1 MKKHLLS
8 AFMAIFCFGAW
19 GQVATDAV
27 ALCENVRHGKL
38 DNGLTYYLLRNG
50 KPKNR
55 AEFHIVQKVGSI
67 LEEDDQRGLAHFL
80 EHMAFNGTKNFPGK
94 SLINYLEHNG
104 MKFGDNINA
113 YTSIDE
119 TIYSITDVPA
129 RQALLDSCLLILHDW
144 SGFITLDGDEIDAER
159 KVIHEEWRAKRNAL
173 SRMTETL
180 LPQLFPGG
188 NKYAARLPIGLM
200 EVVDNFPHNTLR
212 KYYDKWYRPDL
223 QGIIV
228 VGDIDVDRMEQ
239 TIRSMW
245 RDIPHKKN
253 PAERTYQQVPASTD
267 TIVAIAHDNEARTN
281 TIKIMYKRDD
291 YDNAIRS
298 YRSTMYRE
306 YVTMMVASLLDDR
319 IKESP
324 AATNGSLTSP
334 RASDGYYSISAT
346 KRAFT
351 LSAQFNAGEW
361 RQAIQSLV
369 GELKRTLVY
378 GFKNEEIKRM
388 VAAMEK
394 SAVQT
399 IKTKDETTNSHWGRQ
414 LQRHFLNNTPA
425 PCIEEECNLY
435 RSFNRRITLAEADSI
450 LKWLVTTNDIA
461 ISMQGEERHDA
472 PWPTAEEVKAEL
484 RKAWAADVERLQ
496 TKEAIKPLMPSAPE
510 KGSIV
515 NTKTNEKYGTKEL
528 LLSNGA
534 KVILKHTG
542 NKTNNV
548 ILKAFSWGG
557 NSLYNEADHYNYSYI
572 NSVIPLGGLGNL
584 SNQQLAKTLESRT
597 VNYRASVGMTSETI
611 DASCATGDEKTLMQ
625 CVYLRMTSA
634 RADTAQFALWAKRQR
649 RQIDMRK
656 QMPQTAFGDSL
667 SRMMYDYNIRVA
679 PQRPENIDKI
689 DYDRLRQI
697 YLERF
702 ANAADFTFVI
712 VGNYNETTIENLIE
726 TYIASLPS
734 TRTKKE
740 QYRDVMP
747 RPKKGNK
754 QMRMEVKMQTPK
766 TTVVY
771 QSLASCQW
779 SPVNHVAATTLQ
791 QILEMLYTEEIRE
804 KDGGTY
810 GIGVQLMLTRYPK
823 NRLQLS
829 VNLDT
834 NKEQAESAANKI
846 RECIDRIAKD
856 GPDPMMMQ
864 KSLEYQQKTLTN
876 YVGTNDYWMQAIM
889 QNIQYNTDD
898 ALTPAAALKQLT
910 PADIRKMARLLSK
923 SGNTTLAVL
932 DGVKADF

>member
-8 AFMAIFCFGAW
+8 AFMAIYCFGAW
-19 GQVATDAV
+19 GQVTTDAV

-94 SLINYLEHNG
+94 SLISYLEHNG

-253 PAERTYQQVPASTD
+253 PAERTYQQVPASND

-369 GELKRTLVY
+369 GELKRALVY
-378 GFKNEEIKRM
+378 GFESEEIKRM
-388 VAAMEK
+388 VAAMDK

-435 RSFNRRITLAEADSI
+435 RSFNRRITPAEADSI

-584 SNQQLAKTLESRT
+584 SNQQLAKTLEGHT
-597 VNYRASVGMTSETI
+597 VNYRASVGMTNETI

-649 RQIDMRK
+649 QQIAMRK

>member
-19 GQVATDAV
+19 GQVTTDAV

-80 EHMAFNGTKNFPGK
+80 EHMAFNGTKNYPGK

-361 RQAIQSLV
+361 RQSIQSLV
-369 GELKRTLVY
+369 GELKRALVY
-378 GFKNEEIKRM
+378 GFESEEIKRM
-388 VAAMEK
+388 VAAMDK

-435 RSFNRRITLAEADSI
+435 RSFNRRITPAEADNI

-557 NSLYNEADHYNYSYI
+557 NSLYNEADHFNYSYI

-584 SNQQLAKTLESRT
+584 SNQQLAKTLEGRT

-932 DGVKADF
+932 DGIKADF

>member
-19 GQVATDAV
+19 GQVTTDAV

-94 SLINYLEHNG
+94 SLISYLEHNG

-253 PAERTYQQVPASTD
+253 PAERTYQQVPASND

-298 YRSTMYRE
+298 HRSTMYRE

-369 GELKRTLVY
+369 GELKRALVY
-378 GFKNEEIKRM
+378 GFESEEIKRM
-388 VAAMEK
+388 VAAMDK

-435 RSFNRRITLAEADSI
+435 RSFNRRITPAEADSI

-472 PWPTAEEVKAEL
+472 PWPTTEEVKAEL

-496 TKEAIKPLMPSAPE
+496 TKEAIQPLMPSAPE

-584 SNQQLAKTLESRT
+584 SNQQLAKTLEGRT

-649 RQIDMRK
+649 RQIAMRK

-846 RECIDRIAKD
+846 RECIDRIAKY

>member
-19 GQVATDAV
+19 GQVTTDAV

-94 SLINYLEHNG
+94 SLISYLEHNG

-253 PAERTYQQVPASTD
+253 PAERTYQQVPASND

-291 YDNAIRS
+291 YANAIRS

-369 GELKRTLVY
+369 GELKRALVY
-378 GFKNEEIKRM
+378 GFESEEIKRM
-388 VAAMEK
+388 VAAMDK

-435 RSFNRRITLAEADSI
+435 RSFNRRITPAEADSI

-461 ISMQGEERHDA
+461 ISMHGEERHDA

-515 NTKTNEKYGTKEL
+515 NTKTNEKYGTKEV
-528 LLSNGA
+528 GA
-534 KVILKHTG
+534 WIVDYIK
-542 NKTNNV
+542 NN
-548 ILKAFSWGG
+548 
-557 NSLYNEADHYNYSYI
+557 
-572 NSVIPLGGLGNL
+572 
-584 SNQQLAKTLESRT
+584 
-597 VNYRASVGMTSETI
+597 
-611 DASCATGDEKTLMQ
+611 
-625 CVYLRMTSA
+625 
-634 RADTAQFALWAKRQR
+634 
-649 RQIDMRK
+649 
-656 QMPQTAFGDSL
+656 
-667 SRMMYDYNIRVA
+667 
-679 PQRPENIDKI
+679 
-689 DYDRLRQI
+689 
-697 YLERF
+697 
-702 ANAADFTFVI
+702 
-712 VGNYNETTIENLIE
+712 
-726 TYIASLPS
+726 
-734 TRTKKE
+734 
-740 QYRDVMP
+740 
-747 RPKKGNK
+747 
-754 QMRMEVKMQTPK
+754 
-766 TTVVY
+766 
-771 QSLASCQW
+771 
-779 SPVNHVAATTLQ
+779 
-791 QILEMLYTEEIRE
+791 
-804 KDGGTY
+804 
-810 GIGVQLMLTRYPK
+810 
-823 NRLQLS
+823 
-829 VNLDT
+829 
-834 NKEQAESAANKI
+834 
-846 RECIDRIAKD
+846 
-856 GPDPMMMQ
+856 
-864 KSLEYQQKTLTN
+864 
-876 YVGTNDYWMQAIM
+876 
-889 QNIQYNTDD
+889 
-898 ALTPAAALKQLT
+898 
-910 PADIRKMARLLSK
+910 
-923 SGNTTLAVL
+923 
-932 DGVKADF
+932 

>member
-19 GQVATDAV
+19 GQVTTDAV
-27 ALCENVRHGKL
+27 ALCENVRHGQL

-94 SLINYLEHNG
+94 SLISYLEHNG

-253 PAERTYQQVPASTD
+253 PAERTYQQVPASND

-281 TIKIMYKRDD
+281 TIKIMYKRND
-291 YDNAIRS
+291 YDNARRS
-298 YRSTMYRE
+298 DRSTMYRE

-369 GELKRTLVY
+369 GELKRALVY
-378 GFKNEEIKRM
+378 GFESEEIKRM
-388 VAAMEK
+388 VAAMDK

-399 IKTKDETTNSHWGRQ
+399 INTKDETTNSHWGRQ

-435 RSFNRRITLAEADSI
+435 RSFNRRITPAEADSI

-557 NSLYNEADHYNYSYI
+557 NSLYTDADHYNYSYI
-572 NSVIPLGGLGNL
+572 HSVIPLGGLGNL
-584 SNQQLAKTLESRT
+584 SNQQLAKTLEGRT

-846 RECIDRIAKD
+846 RECIDRIAKY

>member
-1 MKKHLLS
+1 
-8 AFMAIFCFGAW
+8 
-19 GQVATDAV
+19 
-27 ALCENVRHGKL
+27 
-38 DNGLTYYLLRNG
+38 
-50 KPKNR
+50 
-55 AEFHIVQKVGSI
+55 
-67 LEEDDQRGLAHFL
+67 
-80 EHMAFNGTKNFPGK
+80 
-94 SLINYLEHNG
+94 
-104 MKFGDNINA
+104 
-113 YTSIDE
+113 
-119 TIYSITDVPA
+119 
-129 RQALLDSCLLILHDW
+129 
-144 SGFITLDGDEIDAER
+144 
-159 KVIHEEWRAKRNAL
+159 
-173 SRMTETL
+173 MTT
-180 LPQLFPGG
+180 
-188 NKYAARLPIGLM
+188 
-200 EVVDNFPHNTLR
+200 
-212 KYYDKWYRPDL
+212 
-223 QGIIV
+223 
-228 VGDIDVDRMEQ
+228 
-239 TIRSMW
+239 
-245 RDIPHKKN
+245 
-253 PAERTYQQVPASTD
+253 
-267 TIVAIAHDNEARTN
+267 
-281 TIKIMYKRDD
+281 
-291 YDNAIRS
+291 
-298 YRSTMYRE
+298 
-306 YVTMMVASLLDDR
+306 
-319 IKESP
+319 
-324 AATNGSLTSP
+324 
-334 RASDGYYSISAT
+334 
-346 KRAFT
+346 
-351 LSAQFNAGEW
+351 
-361 RQAIQSLV
+361 
-369 GELKRTLVY
+369 
-378 GFKNEEIKRM
+378 
-388 VAAMEK
+388 
-394 SAVQT
+394 
-399 IKTKDETTNSHWGRQ
+399 
-414 LQRHFLNNTPA
+414 
-425 PCIEEECNLY
+425 
-435 RSFNRRITLAEADSI
+435 
-450 LKWLVTTNDIA
+450 
-461 ISMQGEERHDA
+461 
-472 PWPTAEEVKAEL
+472 
-484 RKAWAADVERLQ
+484 
-496 TKEAIKPLMPSAPE
+496 
-510 KGSIV
+510 
-515 NTKTNEKYGTKEL
+515 
-528 LLSNGA
+528 
-534 KVILKHTG
+534 
-542 NKTNNV
+542 
-548 ILKAFSWGG
+548 
-557 NSLYNEADHYNYSYI
+557 
-572 NSVIPLGGLGNL
+572 
-584 SNQQLAKTLESRT
+584 
-597 VNYRASVGMTSETI
+597 
-611 DASCATGDEKTLMQ
+611 
-625 CVYLRMTSA
+625 A
-634 RADTAQFALWAKRQR
+634 RADTAQFAQWAKRQR
-649 RQIDMRK
+649 KQIAMRS
-656 QMPQTAFGDSL
+656 QVPQAAFGDSL

>member
-19 GQVATDAV
+19 GQVTTDAV

-253 PAERTYQQVPASTD
+253 PAERTYQQVPASND

-369 GELKRTLVY
+369 GELKRALVY
-378 GFKNEEIKRM
+378 GFESEEIKRM
-388 VAAMEK
+388 VAAMDK

-435 RSFNRRITLAEADSI
+435 RSFNRRITPAEADSI

-472 PWPTAEEVKAEL
+472 PWPTAKEVKAEL

-496 TKEAIKPLMPSAPE
+496 TKETIKPLMPSTPE

-557 NSLYNEADHYNYSYI
+557 NSLYNESDHYNYSYI

-584 SNQQLAKTLESRT
+584 SNQQLAKTLEGRT

-846 RECIDRIAKD
+846 RECIVRIAKD

>member
-19 GQVATDAV
+19 GQVTTDAV

-80 EHMAFNGTKNFPGK
+80 EHMAFNGTKNFPRK
-94 SLINYLEHNG
+94 SLISYLEHNG

-253 PAERTYQQVPASTD
+253 PAERTYQQVPASND

-369 GELKRTLVY
+369 GELKRALVY
-378 GFKNEEIKRM
+378 GFESEEIKRM
-388 VAAMEK
+388 VATMDK

-435 RSFNRRITLAEADSI
+435 RSFNSSITPAEADSI

-496 TKEAIKPLMPSAPE
+496 TKETIKPLMPSAPE

-584 SNQQLAKTLESRT
+584 SNQQLAKTLEGHT

>member
-19 GQVATDAV
+19 GQVTTDAV
-27 ALCENVRHGKL
+27 ALCENVRYGKL
-38 DNGLTYYLLRNG
+38 DNRLTYYLLRNG

-253 PAERTYQQVPASTD
+253 PAERTYQQVPASND

-369 GELKRTLVY
+369 GELKRALVY
-378 GFKNEEIKRM
+378 GFESEEIKRM
-388 VAAMEK
+388 VAAMDK

-435 RSFNRRITLAEADSI
+435 RSFNRRITPAEADSI

-496 TKEAIKPLMPSAPE
+496 TKETIKPLMPSAPE

-584 SNQQLAKTLESRT
+584 SNQQLAKTLEGRT

-679 PQRPENIDKI
+679 PQRPDNIDKI

-932 DGVKADF
+932 DGIKADF

>member
-253 PAERTYQQVPASTD
+253 PAERTYQQVPASND

-369 GELKRTLVY
+369 GELKRALVY
-378 GFKNEEIKRM
+378 GFESEEIKRM
-388 VAAMEK
+388 VAAMDK

-435 RSFNRRITLAEADSI
+435 RSFNRRITPAEADSI
-450 LKWLVTTNDIA
+450 LKRLVTTNDIA

-557 NSLYNEADHYNYSYI
+557 NSLYTEADHYNYSYI

-584 SNQQLAKTLESRT
+584 SNQQLAKTLEGRT

-846 RECIDRIAKD
+846 RECIDRIAKY

>member
-80 EHMAFNGTKNFPGK
+80 EHMAFNGTKNYPGK

-361 RQAIQSLV
+361 RQSIQSLV
-369 GELKRTLVY
+369 GELKRALVY
-378 GFKNEEIKRM
+378 GFESEEIKRM
-388 VAAMEK
+388 VAAMDK

-435 RSFNRRITLAEADSI
+435 RSFNRRITPAEADSI

-557 NSLYNEADHYNYSYI
+557 NSLYNEADHFNYSYI

-584 SNQQLAKTLESRT
+584 SNQQLAKTLEGRT

-932 DGVKADF
+932 DGIKADF

>member
-19 GQVATDAV
+19 GQVTTDAV

-50 KPKNR
+50 NPKNR

-80 EHMAFNGTKNFPGK
+80 EHMAFNGTKNFPRK
-94 SLINYLEHNG
+94 SLISYLEHNG

-253 PAERTYQQVPASTD
+253 PAERTYQQVPATND

-361 RQAIQSLV
+361 QQAIQSLV
-369 GELKRTLVY
+369 GELKRALVY
-378 GFKNEEIKRM
+378 GFESEEIKRM
-388 VAAMEK
+388 VAAMDK

-435 RSFNRRITLAEADSI
+435 RSFNSSITPAEADSI

-496 TKEAIKPLMPSAPE
+496 TKETIKPLMPSAPE

-584 SNQQLAKTLESRT
+584 SNQQLAKTLEGHT

-667 SRMMYDYNIRVA
+667 SHMMYDYNIRVA

>member
-19 GQVATDAV
+19 GQVTTDAV

-94 SLINYLEHNG
+94 SLISYLEHNG

-253 PAERTYQQVPASTD
+253 PAERTYQQVPASND

-369 GELKRTLVY
+369 GELKRALVY
-378 GFKNEEIKRM
+378 GFESEEIKRM
-388 VAAMEK
+388 VAAMDK

-399 IKTKDETTNSHWGRQ
+399 IKTKDEPTNSHWGRQ

-435 RSFNRRITLAEADSI
+435 RSFNRRITPAEADSI

-472 PWPTAEEVKAEL
+472 PWPTAKEVKAEL
-484 RKAWAADVERLQ
+484 RKAWATDVERLQ

-584 SNQQLAKTLESRT
+584 SNQQLAKTLEGRT

-846 RECIDRIAKD
+846 RECIDRIAKY

>member
-19 GQVATDAV
+19 GQVTTDAV
-27 ALCENVRHGKL
+27 ALCENVRHGQL

-94 SLINYLEHNG
+94 SLISYLEHNG

-253 PAERTYQQVPASTD
+253 PAERTYQQVPASND

-298 YRSTMYRE
+298 HRSTMYRE

-369 GELKRTLVY
+369 GELKRALVY
-378 GFKNEEIKRM
+378 GFESEEIKRM
-388 VAAMEK
+388 VAAMDK

-435 RSFNRRITLAEADSI
+435 RSFNRRITPAEADSI

-584 SNQQLAKTLESRT
+584 SNQQLAKTLEGRT

-634 RADTAQFALWAKRQR
+634 RADTAQFALWTKRQR
-649 RQIDMRK
+649 QQIAMRK

-846 RECIDRIAKD
+846 RECIDRIAKY

>member
-19 GQVATDAV
+19 GQVTTDAV
-27 ALCENVRHGKL
+27 ALCENVRHGQL

-94 SLINYLEHNG
+94 SLISYLEHNG

-253 PAERTYQQVPASTD
+253 PAERTYQQVPASND

-369 GELKRTLVY
+369 GELKRALVY
-378 GFKNEEIKRM
+378 GFESEEIKRM
-388 VAAMEK
+388 VAAMDK

-435 RSFNRRITLAEADSI
+435 RSFNRRITPAEADSI

-496 TKEAIKPLMPSAPE
+496 TKETIKPLMPSAPE

-584 SNQQLAKTLESRT
+584 SNQQLAKTLEGRT
-597 VNYRASVGMTSETI
+597 VNYRASVGMTNETI

-649 RQIDMRK
+649 QQIAMRK

-923 SGNTTLAVL
+923 SGNTTLAVV
-932 DGVKADF
+932 DGIKADF

>member
-19 GQVATDAV
+19 GQVTTDAV

-50 KPKNR
+50 NPKNR

-80 EHMAFNGTKNFPGK
+80 EHMAFNGTKNFPRK
-94 SLINYLEHNG
+94 SLISYLEHNG

-253 PAERTYQQVPASTD
+253 PAERTYQQVPASND

-369 GELKRTLVY
+369 GELKRALVY
-378 GFKNEEIKRM
+378 GFESEEIKRM
-388 VAAMEK
+388 VATMDK

-435 RSFNRRITLAEADSI
+435 RSFNSSITPAEADSI

-496 TKEAIKPLMPSAPE
+496 TKETIKPLMPSAPE

-584 SNQQLAKTLESRT
+584 SNQQLAKTLEGHT

>member
-19 GQVATDAV
+19 GQVTTDAV

-94 SLINYLEHNG
+94 SLISYLEHNG

-245 RDIPHKKN
+245 RDIPHKKK
-253 PAERTYQQVPASTD
+253 PAERTYQQVPASND

-369 GELKRTLVY
+369 GELKRALVY
-378 GFKNEEIKRM
+378 GFESEEIKRM
-388 VAAMEK
+388 VAAMDK

-435 RSFNRRITLAEADSI
+435 RSFNSSITPAEADSI

-496 TKEAIKPLMPSAPE
+496 TKETIKPLMPSAPE

-584 SNQQLAKTLESRT
+584 SNQQLAKTLEGRT
-597 VNYRASVGMTSETI
+597 VNYRASVGMTNETI

-634 RADTAQFALWAKRQR
+634 RADTAQFALWTKRQR
-649 RQIDMRK
+649 QQIDMRK

-846 RECIDRIAKD
+846 RECIDRIAKY

>member
-19 GQVATDAV
+19 GQVTTDAV

-94 SLINYLEHNG
+94 SLISYLEHNG

-129 RQALLDSCLLILHDW
+129 RQGLLDSCLLILHDW

-253 PAERTYQQVPASTD
+253 PAERTYQQVPASND

-369 GELKRTLVY
+369 GELKRALVY
-378 GFKNEEIKRM
+378 GFESEEIKRM
-388 VAAMEK
+388 VAAMDK

-435 RSFNRRITLAEADSI
+435 RSFNRRITPAEADSI
-450 LKWLVTTNDIA
+450 LKRLVTTNDIA

-557 NSLYNEADHYNYSYI
+557 NSLYTEADHYNYSYI

-584 SNQQLAKTLESRT
+584 SNQQLAKTLEGRT

-810 GIGVQLMLTRYPK
+810 GIGVQLMLTRCPK

-846 RECIDRIAKD
+846 RECIDRIAKY

>member
-19 GQVATDAV
+19 GQVTTDAV

-50 KPKNR
+50 NPKNR

-80 EHMAFNGTKNFPGK
+80 EHMAFNGTKNFPRK
-94 SLINYLEHNG
+94 SLISYLEHNG

-253 PAERTYQQVPASTD
+253 PAERTYQQVPASND

-369 GELKRTLVY
+369 GELKRALVY
-378 GFKNEEIKRM
+378 GFESEEIKRM
-388 VAAMEK
+388 VAAMDK

-435 RSFNRRITLAEADSI
+435 RSFNSSITPAEADSI

-496 TKEAIKPLMPSAPE
+496 TKETIKPLMPSAPE

-584 SNQQLAKTLESRT
+584 SNQQLAKTLEGHT

-667 SRMMYDYNIRVA
+667 SHMMYDYNIRVA

>member
-19 GQVATDAV
+19 GQVTTDAV

-50 KPKNR
+50 NPKNR

-80 EHMAFNGTKNFPGK
+80 EHMAFNGTKNFPRK
-94 SLINYLEHNG
+94 SLISYLEHNG

-253 PAERTYQQVPASTD
+253 PAERTYQQVPATND

-361 RQAIQSLV
+361 QQAIQSLV
-369 GELKRTLVY
+369 GELKRALVY
-378 GFKNEEIKRM
+378 GFESEEIKRM
-388 VAAMEK
+388 VATMDK

-435 RSFNRRITLAEADSI
+435 RSFNSSITPAEADSI

-496 TKEAIKPLMPSAPE
+496 TKETIKPLMPSAPE

-584 SNQQLAKTLESRT
+584 SNQQLAKTLEGHT

>member
-19 GQVATDAV
+19 GQVTTDAV

-94 SLINYLEHNG
+94 SLISYLEHNG

-253 PAERTYQQVPASTD
+253 PAERTYQQVPASND

-369 GELKRTLVY
+369 GELKRALVY
-378 GFKNEEIKRM
+378 GFESEEIKRM
-388 VAAMEK
+388 VAAMDK

-399 IKTKDETTNSHWGRQ
+399 IKTKDEPTNSHWGRQ

-435 RSFNRRITLAEADSI
+435 RSFNRRITPAEADSI

-472 PWPTAEEVKAEL
+472 PWPTAKEVKAEL

-496 TKEAIKPLMPSAPE
+496 TKETIKPLMPSAPE

-584 SNQQLAKTLESRT
+584 SNQQLAKTLEGRT

-649 RQIDMRK
+649 RQIAMRK

-846 RECIDRIAKD
+846 RECIDRIAKY

-898 ALTPAAALKQLT
+898 ALDPTTALKQLK
-910 PADIRKMARLLSK
+910 PADVRKLARLLSK
-923 SGNTTLAVL
+923 SDNTTLAIL
-932 DGVKADF
+932 DGVQL

>member
-19 GQVATDAV
+19 GQVTTDAV
-27 ALCENVRHGKL
+27 ALCENVRHGQL

-94 SLINYLEHNG
+94 SLISYLEHNG

-253 PAERTYQQVPASTD
+253 PAERTYQQVPASND

-369 GELKRTLVY
+369 GELKRALVY
-378 GFKNEEIKRM
+378 GFESEEIKRM
-388 VAAMEK
+388 VAAMDK

-435 RSFNRRITLAEADSI
+435 RSFNRRITPAEADSI

-496 TKEAIKPLMPSAPE
+496 TKETIKPLMPSAPE

-584 SNQQLAKTLESRT
+584 SNQQLAKTLEGRT

>member
-19 GQVATDAV
+19 GQVTTDAV

-50 KPKNR
+50 NPKNR

-94 SLINYLEHNG
+94 SLISYLEHNG

-253 PAERTYQQVPASTD
+253 PAERTYQQVPATND

-361 RQAIQSLV
+361 QQAIQSLV
-369 GELKRTLVY
+369 GELKRALVY
-378 GFKNEEIKRM
+378 GFESEEIKRM
-388 VAAMEK
+388 VATMDK

-435 RSFNRRITLAEADSI
+435 RSFNSSITPAEADSI

-496 TKEAIKPLMPSAPE
+496 TKETIKPLMPSAPE

-584 SNQQLAKTLESRT
+584 SNQQLAKTLEGHT

-667 SRMMYDYNIRVA
+667 SHMMYDYNIRVA

-898 ALTPAAALKQLT
+898 ALDPTAALKQLT

>member
-19 GQVATDAV
+19 GQVTTDAV

-80 EHMAFNGTKNFPGK
+80 EHMAFNGTKNYPGK

-253 PAERTYQQVPASTD
+253 PAERTYQQVPASND

-361 RQAIQSLV
+361 RQSIQSLV
-369 GELKRTLVY
+369 GELKRALVY
-378 GFKNEEIKRM
+378 GFESEEIKRM
-388 VAAMEK
+388 VAAMDK
-394 SAVQT
+394 SVVQT

-425 PCIEEECNLY
+425 LCIEEECNLY
-435 RSFNRRITLAEADSI
+435 RSFNSRITPAEADSI

-542 NKTNNV
+542 NKTNSV

-557 NSLYNEADHYNYSYI
+557 NSLYNEADHFNYSYI

-584 SNQQLAKTLESRT
+584 SNQQLAKTLEGRT

-810 GIGVQLMLTRYPK
+810 GIGV
-823 NRLQLS
+823 
-829 VNLDT
+829 
-834 NKEQAESAANKI
+834 
-846 RECIDRIAKD
+846 
-856 GPDPMMMQ
+856 
-864 KSLEYQQKTLTN
+864 
-876 YVGTNDYWMQAIM
+876 
-889 QNIQYNTDD
+889 
-898 ALTPAAALKQLT
+898 
-910 PADIRKMARLLSK
+910 
-923 SGNTTLAVL
+923 
-932 DGVKADF
+932 